1 MEHKHESHEHKHD
14 DHKDHHDHG
23 EHKHHDHKEE
33 PKADKK
39 PSELMQ
45 KLTSKAF
52 LMPAAIAAIVIALVL
67 TVFFQGWVV
76 AATVNGG
83 AVSRFKVIKALEAND
98 GEAALSA
105 MIEEKLIEQAIRKAK
120 VSVSQADVDAEI
132 DALKEQFASI
142 GQDFDSIVEQ
152 QGLTQD
158 EVNEQVKKQL
168 QLEALLSENAA
179 VTEEEIDEFIAA
191 NEIEIPADETEAA
204 TLRDTVRDSIKQNKL
219 YAAYDELLANLKSDA
234 NITYFVN
241 YAN

>member
-14 DHKDHHDHG
+14 DHK
-23 EHKHHDHKEE
+23 EHHDHKEA

-45 KLTSKAF
+45 KITSKAF

-98 GEAALSA
+98 GEAALNA

-158 EVNEQVKKQL
+158 EANEQVKKQL

-179 VTEEEIDEFIAA
+179 VTEEEIDEFIAT

-204 TLRDTVRDSIKQNKL
+204 TLRDTVRDSIQQNKL

-241 YAN
+241 YTN